1 MGLGDVTA
9 ESVRQAIQ
17 EYERLGVTDFLSTYG
32 FGRARRLVLVHDG
45 RIYDSKAI
53 VGVAHGYATG
63 TFWRANDLSGG
74 LASVIRTLRRLGF
87 ETLDQG
93 EGVTFDA
100 PDDALK
106 KVVGDALVPD
116 GTAKPGQRVSTA
128 ERVVRATAVSQ
139 FVKRIHDHTCQVCRT
154 RLAVHGHGYSEGAHI
169 RPLGGGHG
177 GPDVPSNVLCL
188 CPNCHVLFDIGA
200 LIVDDAMQVWVDG
213 EPRGQL
219 TVDGRHVISAE
230 HLAYH
235 REYYERL
242 WAGGAGQVS

>member
-1 MGLGDVTA
+1 MGLGDVTV
-9 ESVRQAIQ
+9 ESVRRAIQ
-17 EYERLGVTDFLSTYG
+17 EYERLGAADFLSTYG

-63 TFWRANDLSGG
+63 EFWRNGRFTGG
-74 LASVIRTLRRLGF
+74 VESVIRTLRRLGF

-93 EGVTFDA
+93 EGLAFDDSGDPLA
-100 PDDALK
+100 E
-106 KVVGDALVPD
+106 VVGDALVPD
-116 GTAKPGQRVSTA
+116 GATKPGQRVSVV
-128 ERVVRATAVSQ
+128 ERVVRSTTVSQ

-154 RLAVHGHGYSEGAHI
+154 RLAVAGHGYSEGAHI

-177 GPDVPSNVLCL
+177 GPDVPSDVLCL

-200 LIVDDAMQVWVDG
+200 LIVDDAMQVWVNG
-213 EPRGQL
+213 ESRGQL
-219 TVDGRHVISAE
+219 TVDRRHVISAE

-242 WAGGAGQVS
+242 WAGEAGPVS